1 MCKKETN
8 YTTMQTAVKRI
19 YKDTVFR
26 MLFKE
31 KEKLLELYNAVNK
44 SSYADPEALEIVT
57 LENAVYMGVKND
69 LAFVIDFQL
78 HLYEHQ
84 STVNPNM
91 PIRFLQYVSKEYEKL
106 TVKEDIYGGRQIMI
120 PAPRFVV
127 FYNGIRPMPD
137 ESFLHLSDAFLTSEE
152 CPWLELKVR
161 VLNINIGRNQELL
174 EQCRTLAEY
183 AQYVARV
190 RKYAKAYPINRAVD
204 CAVEE
209 CIREGILTDFLKA
222 NRAEV
227 KSMSI
232 FEYDDEATKKA
243 IAANSF
249 EDGLKQGR
257 EEGMKAGFNQGT
269 VQGRMEGILFA
280 VKNLQTSLHLTAEQA
295 MEALSIPEEERVF
308 YVEQLGIKE

>member
-1 MCKKETN
+1 MNNSKTKQITRDECGADIE
-8 YTTMQTAVKRI
+8 YTAVQRR

-31 KEKLLELYNAVNK
+31 KRRLLELYNAVNK
-44 SSYADPEALEIVT
+44 SCYTDPEELEIVT
-57 LENAVYMGVKND
+57 LENAIYMEMKND

-91 PIRFLQYVSKEYEKL
+91 PLRFLQYVSKEYEKL

-127 FYNGIRPMPD
+127 FYNGTEHIPD
-137 ESFLHLSDAFLTSEE
+137 ESFLQLSDAFLTPEE
-152 CPWLELKVR
+152 TPWLELIVR
-161 VLNINIGRNQELL
+161 VLNINIGRNRKLM
-174 EQCRTLAEY
+174 EQCRTLREY
-183 AQYVARV
+183 AQYVACV
-190 RKYAKAYPINRAVD
+190 RKYARDFPIDKAVD
-204 CAVEE
+204 LAVEE
-209 CIREGILTDFLKA
+209 CSRERILADFLQFNK
-222 NRAEV
+222 AEV
-227 KSMSI
+227 KAMSI

-257 EEGMKAGFNQGT
+257 EESTLAA
-269 VQGRMEGILFA
+269 I
-280 VKNLQTSLHLTAEQA
+280 KNLLASMGWTAQQA
-295 MEALSIPEEERVF
+295 MDALNISEADRVS
-308 YVEQLGIKE
+308 YMKRL